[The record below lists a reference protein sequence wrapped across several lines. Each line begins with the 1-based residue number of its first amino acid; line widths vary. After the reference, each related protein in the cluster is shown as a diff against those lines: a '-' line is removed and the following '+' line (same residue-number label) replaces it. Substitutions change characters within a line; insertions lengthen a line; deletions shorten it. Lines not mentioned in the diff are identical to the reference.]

1 MKKRYL
7 VKMKMSSL
15 KLKVFSE
22 EALQLKVSLEEAAH
36 EHTLQRAMGLIQGFY
51 ARQEL
56 EHVFVDVEREQCEV
70 QGLVLE
76 QELAQED
83 DFLPSL
89 GISRND
95 KEVEP
100 YDVCE
105 LDVQGQVQAL
115 VQMLALVQIL
125 VKLSGELIHL
135 SQPSEQVKL
144 QEQHLNLGGGDGYGG
159 DGDDGGDKVEE
170 LEKV

>member
-1 MKKRYL
+1 MTRGRKILHSAAIYAVQEVETAGAPTSLKKRYL

-15 KLKVFSE
+15 KRKVFSA
-22 EALQLKVSLEEAAH
+22 EALQLKVSLEEAVH
-36 EHTLQRAMGLIQGFY
+36 EHTLHGAMGLIQGFY

-83 DFLPSL
+83 DSLPSL
-89 GISRND
+89 GISQND
-95 KEVEP
+95 KEVGP

-125 VKLSGELIHL
+125 VKLSG
-135 SQPSEQVKL
+135 
-144 QEQHLNLGGGDGYGG
+144 
-159 DGDDGGDKVEE
+159 
-170 LEKV
+170 